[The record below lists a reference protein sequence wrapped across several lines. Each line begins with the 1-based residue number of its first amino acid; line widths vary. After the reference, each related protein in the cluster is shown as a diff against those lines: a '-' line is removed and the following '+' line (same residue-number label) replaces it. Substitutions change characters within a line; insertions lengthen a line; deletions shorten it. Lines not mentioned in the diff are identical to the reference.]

1 MNKADA
7 LKKVIERKQEENM
20 ENFERTVGSLVWEIE
35 KTSRKL
41 KELKEELTKLTFE
54 EINVPDVSDCV

>member
-7 LKKVIERKQEENM
+7 LKKVIERKQEENK

-35 KTSRKL
+35 KTSQRL
-41 KELKEELTKLTFE
+41 KELKEELTQLTFE
-54 EINVPDVSDCV
+54 EINVPDLSDCV